1 MAELGKAFEVG
12 EDAIDVAPFA
22 VQRQLVGVAHDL
34 GRDVGGQIFAQR
46 RLGESELAGADR
58 AGGGADRGIAEQ
70 PAERPAKGR
79 ARRSVD
85 AMTLPPAGEGAEKG
99 ELREKGKLET
109 SRRGE

>member
-46 RLGESELAGADR
+46 RLGESALAGADR
-58 AGGGADRGIAEQ
+58 AGGGADRGKAEP

-79 ARRSVD
+79 PLTTGD
-85 AMTLPPAGEGAEKG
+85 DMNLPPKG
-99 ELREKGKLET
+99 ERDENV
-109 SRRGE
+109 